1 MNNDSTMDP
10 QNINAG
16 ANDAQGLT
24 DSGSVP
30 ATTPNLEAE
39 QQHASSVESGGQVSD
54 DAYTWDCLPASE
66 GEGARLDAVAADSR
80 PAAVQAGSMPTPPPV
95 NSRPTA
101 PQGEPRV
108 GAPQAK
114 APQAGSNVSGPH
126 AASRPA
132 VPQGQGRPAAMPHTA
147 PVGAQPQPGYPQVAQ
162 PGGQRFQGPQNGAA
176 PAPFV
181 PNAARPAYPAP
192 GPYPAQAPYMAQNP
206 YMGQPQQVAPPA
218 DQESKGA
225 SGLAITSL
233 VLSLTCW
240 PIALFVAPISVFT
253 AKNKASKRLSQVAS
267 ALCLVWLLILIFVVW
282 GLVTMDKEHRKQISE
297 KTSES
302 NSQSLYDDS
311 SSELTSDDDWESGL
325 QYSEH
330 TEVEPICDLSNGLE
344 FAA

>member
-1 MNNDSTMDP
+1 
-10 QNINAG
+10 
-16 ANDAQGLT
+16 
-24 DSGSVP
+24 
-30 ATTPNLEAE
+30 
-39 QQHASSVESGGQVSD
+39 
-54 DAYTWDCLPASE
+54 
-66 GEGARLDAVAADSR
+66 
-80 PAAVQAGSMPTPPPV
+80 
-95 NSRPTA
+95 
-101 PQGEPRV
+101 
-108 GAPQAK
+108 
-114 APQAGSNVSGPH
+114 
-126 AASRPA
+126 
-132 VPQGQGRPAAMPHTA
+132 
-147 PVGAQPQPGYPQVAQ
+147 
-162 PGGQRFQGPQNGAA
+162 
-176 PAPFV
+176 
-181 PNAARPAYPAP
+181 
-192 GPYPAQAPYMAQNP
+192 MAQNP

-240 PIALFVAPISVFT
+240 PIALFVAPISFFT

-302 NSQSLYDDS
+302 NSQSVYDDS